1 VTLHDADEL
10 WLLLAASSA
19 VLTDPLSTDEIHA
32 IEDRFGFSFGPDH
45 RELLAVTVPTGPGW
59 PDWRHGSEEDL
70 RGRLDWPVDG
80 VLYDVE
86 HNAFWP
92 SSWGHRPEDLAAA
105 APAEP
110 HSPVFSVYQTDTI
123 YYGRDL
129 EDYLMREFARGKPRG
144 PVDGVRVYIPFWAEL
159 AESRESDL

>member
-1 VTLHDADEL
+1 
-10 WLLLAASSA
+10 
-19 VLTDPLSTDEIHA
+19 
-32 IEDRFGFSFGPDH
+32 
-45 RELLAVTVPTGPGW
+45 
-59 PDWRHGSEEDL
+59 L

-92 SSWGHRPEDLAAA
+92 SSWGHRPEDLAAALDHAGRQMLRVPRLVPVYSHRYLPA